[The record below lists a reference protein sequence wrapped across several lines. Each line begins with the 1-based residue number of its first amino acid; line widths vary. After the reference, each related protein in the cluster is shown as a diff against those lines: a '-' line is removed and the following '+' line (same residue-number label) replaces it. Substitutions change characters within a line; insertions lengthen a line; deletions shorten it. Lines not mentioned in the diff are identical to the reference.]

1 MSGSVSH
8 CLARAVWSLHA
19 RLPQADSKV
28 LEGRAALFSASSI
41 AASRRCSHPQDGDTS
56 VPDTGQAPSHCL
68 CHPSTPELPDAESRV
83 YFHSVL
89 GWTSYLSAQLGR
101 AGDGGEENE

>member
-1 MSGSVSH
+1 MA
-8 CLARAVWSLHA
+8 LAYSLHA
-19 RLPQADSKV
+19 RLPQVDSKV

-41 AASRRCSHPQDGDTS
+41 AAPGDAPTLEDGDTG

-68 CHPSTPELPDAESRV
+68 YPSTPELPDAESRV
-83 YFHSVL
+83 YFHWVL

-101 AGDGGEENE
+101 TGDGGEENE